1 MVTTILIDRGKELA
15 ALDAQLE
22 FGRHG
27 RCALALVSGAAGS
40 GKTELLHAF
49 AERAID
55 QGAVVLTAMACESAR
70 DVPLGALHQLVC
82 SAPPAA
88 YGPADAA
95 TRSMV
100 AKAAAAAAGAGD
112 RGPVDFALLDV
123 LAGALARLA
132 RAQSVVIAVDDFQD
146 ADQAS
151 LDHLLHLIRRLRY
164 ARVLFVFN
172 ESEHLQVRNARF
184 RVELLRQPGFRRI
197 RLGPLSVAGVERMLA
212 ADLGA
217 TVAHA
222 SAARYHEVS
231 GGNPLLVRAL
241 LDDRQLASTAGV
253 ESRHRGAIEVGDSF
267 SQALLACLDRGNPT
281 MLAVARALAVLDT
294 PSSPEMVERLLTL
307 NRRSTVQA
315 IEDLTAAGFVSDG
328 GFRHPQ
334 ARAAVLGELSA
345 ERRSELHYAAAQLL
359 HAMGAPASDV
369 APHVLG
375 AGDIDE
381 PWVPGILKSAA
392 EQALRE
398 GAAEHAIGYLERAE
412 RLLGGGPECIPTV
425 MLLAEAQ
432 WQVNPALSVRHLDLL
447 GEALAAGR
455 LTIHQGTALVRFMLW
470 HGRTEQAVAAVVHL
484 RRRAE
489 QDAEGADDLTA
500 LVHWMRGTH
509 PDALA
514 RAGLRPVAARPW
526 SSLASLGSRAATLFS
541 TVLTAG
547 PDERTVDRAERVLQ
561 ATVLEAA
568 DIAPIEAALLSLH
581 YAGQPGRAAR
591 WCDPLLGEA
600 LARDIPSWAARLS
613 GIRAAIALREGDA
626 QAAERHAETAMRLLA
641 PRNWGTTVGSPLS
654 VLLLART
661 ALGKHEEAAELLNQ
675 PVPTAMFETRYGV
688 HYRYARGRHYLATDR
703 CDEALTDFLACGDQM
718 RAWGIDQP
726 HVIPWRSAAADAL
739 LRLGKREK
747 AGWLAEE
754 QLARLG
760 SGRSRT
766 RGITLRTLA
775 GVAAPESRPELL
787 REAVANLK
795 AAGDRL
801 ELSYALADLADLAD
815 LTDLGEPGEV
825 RQLVGEPERLR
836 EQGAQQPLRLAGERV
851 PEPRRAPLLRQVPP
865 AAEPV
870 RRPVGHSGVGLLSEA
885 ELRVAALASLGCTN
899 REIANRLYITVST
912 VEQHLT
918 RVYRKLK
925 VSRRSD
931 LPNDLQVPVPEPEPG
946 EVMGQLVVAYRGPGE
961 LVRRC
966 EVG

>member
-1 MVTTILIDRGKELA
+1 MTTVLIDRGKELA

-22 FGRHG
+22 AGRRG

-49 AERAID
+49 AERATE
-55 QGAVVLTAMACESAR
+55 QGAVVLTALACDAR
-70 DVPLGALHQLVC
+70 NAPLGALHQLVC
-82 SAPPAA
+82 SAPAAA
-88 YGPADAA
+88 YGPGPADAA
-95 TRSMV
+95 TRSLV
-100 AKAAAAAAGAGD
+100 AEAAAASAGAGGS
-112 RGPVDFALLDV
+112 GPVDFALLDA
-123 LAGALARLA
+123 LAAALARLA
-132 RAQSVVIAVDDFQD
+132 RVQSVVIAVDDVQD

-151 LDHLLHLIRRLRY
+151 LDYLLHLIRRLRY

-172 ESEHLQVRNARF
+172 ESEHLQGHNPRF

-197 RLGPLSVAGVERMLA
+197 RLGPLSVGGVERMLA
-212 ADLGA
+212 ANLGT
-217 TVAHA
+217 TVPRA
-222 SAARYHEVS
+222 SAVRYHEVS

-241 LDDRQLASTAGV
+241 LDDSQLAPTVGV
-253 ESRHRGAIEVGDSF
+253 ESRPHGAIEVGDSF
-267 SQALLACLDRGNPT
+267 SQALLACLHRGNPT
-281 MLAVARALAVLDT
+281 MLAVARALAVLDE
-294 PSSPEMVERLLTL
+294 PSLPETVERLLVL
-307 NRRSTVQA
+307 DRRSTVQA

-398 GAAEHAIGYLERAE
+398 GTAEHAIGYLERAE

-425 MLLAEAQ
+425 MLLVGAQ
-432 WQVNPALSVRHLDLL
+432 WRVNPALAVRHLDLL
-447 GEALAAGR
+447 GEALAAGC
-455 LTIHQGTALVRFMLW
+455 LTGHQGTALVRFMLW
-470 HGRTEQAVAAVVHL
+470 HGRTEQVVAALVHL
-484 RRRAE
+484 RRQAE
-489 QDAEGADDLTA
+489 QDTQVADDLTA

-509 PDALA
+509 PDALVS
-514 RAGLRPVAARPW
+514 AGLRPVAALPW
-526 SSLASLGSRAATLFS
+526 SGLASLGSRAATLFS

-581 YAGQPGRAAR
+581 YGGQPDRAAR
-591 WCDPLLGEA
+591 WCDPLLDEA
-600 LARDIPSWAARLS
+600 LARDIPSWAARLAS
-613 GIRAAIALREGDA
+613 IRAAIAVREGDA
-626 QAAERHAETAMRLLA
+626 RAAEQHAETAMRLLA

-675 PVPTAMFETRYGV
+675 PVPAAMFETRYGL

-703 CDEALTDFLACGDQM
+703 CDEALADFLACGDQM

-726 HVIPWRSAAADAL
+726 DVIPWRSAAADAL
-739 LRLGKREK
+739 LRLGEREQ
-747 AGWLAEE
+747 AARLAEE

-760 SGRSRT
+760 SGRSRA

-775 GVAAPESRPELL
+775 GVAAPESRSELL

-795 AAGDRL
+795 AADDRL
-801 ELSYALADLADLAD
+801 ELSYALSDLADLGD
-815 LTDLGEPGEV
+815 PGEV
-825 RQLVGEPERLR
+825 RPLVGEPEPLR

-851 PEPRRAPLLRQVPP
+851 PEPRRAPLLRHVLP
-865 AAEPV
+865 AAESP

-899 REIANRLYITVST
+899 REIAGRLYITVST

-931 LPNDLQVPVPEPEPG
+931 LPTDLQVPPSEPG
-946 EVMGQLVVAYRGPGE
+946 PGELLGQIVVAYRGPGE
-961 LVRRC
+961 LVGRR